1 MEENVKG
8 KRCRD
13 HSTPTASRLTYG
25 VQRHGVVRALE
36 GPVDQW
42 ARCAVH
48 AREDLDLL
56 DARRLLG
63 PPPQHSPVIPCK
75 TVLPTRL
82 RPECEKNER
91 ETRITG
97 TTDQR
102 AYLNLRI
109 LCTIPCMTPCTKPA
123 EPEES
128 HQARGHRARTAF
140 VFVRVQIDID
150 VTSTRSSIHL
160 LSRQGF
166 LDKVMGK
173 ENKVPS

>member
-63 PPPQHSPVIPCK
+63 PPPPAQSRHPMQNRFAN
-75 TVLPTRL
+75 TTATRM
-82 RPECEKNER
+82 RK
-91 ETRITG
+91 
-97 TTDQR
+97 
-102 AYLNLRI
+102 
-109 LCTIPCMTPCTKPA
+109 K
-123 EPEES
+123 
-128 HQARGHRARTAF
+128 
-140 VFVRVQIDID
+140 
-150 VTSTRSSIHL
+150 
-160 LSRQGF
+160 
-166 LDKVMGK
+166 
-173 ENKVPS
+173 